1 MCIRDSNNLVDLKK
15 DRYLRPE
22 IRFGV
27 SSKLKGIASSAIDVS
42 DGLFQDLN
50 HICTA
55 SKVGANVFLDKI
67 PTFLSKSL
75 SLNEMNRGDDYEI
88 LFTSEKTNREEIQEI
103 SKQEK
108 VPISEIGNII
118 KGDEVQII
126 TPEGVS
132 LKASAG
138 YQHF

>member
-1 MCIRDSNNLVDLKK
+1 
-15 DRYLRPE
+15 
-22 IRFGV
+22 
-27 SSKLKGIASSAIDVS
+27 
-42 DGLFQDLN
+42 
-50 HICTA
+50 
-55 SKVGANVFLDKI
+55 
-67 PTFLSKSL
+67 
-75 SLNEMNRGDDYEI
+75 MNRGDDYEI
-88 LFTSEKTNREEIQEI
+88 LFTSEKTNREEILEI